1 MANIFQKMKSFLGS
15 GEEDEY
21 DIEDVDMI
29 AEEEAPTPVPV
40 SGGRSPRRT
49 ANNVVNLHGKFDAG
63 NSKLIVYRPVSY
75 DDTLNIIEYLRNN
88 RPVIVNMEGLERDV
102 AQRILDVVYG
112 AICAV
117 NGKLYKVNGRIFVV
131 SPADYNVVSRD
142 FEY

>member
-1 MANIFQKMKSFLGS
+1 MANLFQKVKSFLGS

-21 DIEDVDMI
+21 DVEDMDMP
-29 AEEEAPTPVPV
+29 AEEDETPMPVPV
-40 SGGRSPRRT
+40 AGGRQRRNI
-49 ANNVVNLHGKFDAG
+49 NNVVNLHGKFDAG

-75 DDTLNIIEYLRNN
+75 DDTINIIEYLRNN
-88 RPVIVNMEGLERDV
+88 RPVIVNMEGLEREV

-142 FEY
+142 LEY

>member
-1 MANIFQKMKSFLGS
+1 MANIFRRVKSFFGS

-21 DIEDVDMI
+21 DIEDAGMI
-29 AEEEAPTPVPV
+29 TEDEAPTPVPV
-40 SGGRSPRRT
+40 AGGRQRRT
-49 ANNVVNLHGKFDAG
+49 TNNVVNLHGKFDAG

-75 DDTLNIIEYLRNN
+75 DDTMNIIEYLRNN
-88 RPVIVNMEGLERDV
+88 RPVIVNMEGLEREV